1 MISSESYYRLSYYLH
16 VRFYAHFLVLKM
28 DHSGPLFPLFSSSQY
43 SWQNTNIFY
52 IKALPMTG
60 FEQRTSGVRSDRSTN
75 WATTIS
81 LCHFLSRFDCFDS
94 NTFRWGKLRQISFL
108 TSLFKVKRW
117 ITLNEPWVTS
127 VEGHGW
133 GDHAPGIKAPGVLD
147 YVAAHNQI
155 RAHAKAYRLYHAE
168 FAESQ
173 KGKVWSSKSRHLWWK
188 ITLQDQVA
196 HPFL

>member
-1 MISSESYYRLSYYLH
+1 MPGLFLFIFVFSMVQSTINVQYKFRRWRDLNCGPLVSEATALPTEPQPLP
-16 VRFYAHFLVLKM
+16 YAH
-28 DHSGPLFPLFSSSQY
+28 S
-43 SWQNTNIFY
+43 
-52 IKALPMTG
+52 
-60 FEQRTSGVRSDRSTN
+60 
-75 WATTIS
+75 
-81 LCHFLSRFDCFDS
+81 LSRFDCFDS
-94 NTFRWGKLRQISFL
+94 NTFRWGKSRQISFL

-127 VEGHGW
+127 VQGHGW